1 MNTWLPY
8 VLTGTVSFI
17 VGFSLG
23 LLTHFLALRK
33 DRIDRLHDFRNS
45 IARQIEKFERT
56 VPIDCSINTVRSL
69 NKSGMTAWTFGRIFD
84 GGGRKDSTLHAAFA
98 AVWVN
103 RHREQRCKLHNG
115 GPLATDNKPKEMKPL
130 CDYERGRKLILG
142 LLTELHDL
150 SW

>member
-1 MNTWLPY
+1 
-8 VLTGTVSFI
+8 
-17 VGFSLG
+17 
-23 LLTHFLALRK
+23 LRK

-56 VPIDCSINTVRSL
+56 VPIDL
-69 NKSGMTAWTFGRIFD
+69 FD
-84 GGGRKDSTLHAAFA
+84 QYSAFA
-98 AVWVN
+98 QQIRDDCVN
-103 RHREQRCKLHNG
+103 IREDIRWWRKKRFDTARRICG
-115 GPLATDNKPKEMKPL
+115 GLSQQDIENKDVSCIMEGLWPTDNKPKEMKPL